1 LLFPC
6 PSQRIFAK
14 RSAQSIDIPCY
25 YLHGMNFNGKL
36 RTGTPMN
43 TNLKCI
49 LCIEDEPEMIDLI
62 RLILGR
68 RGFEVK
74 GANGGVEGLQ
84 MIRQEMPD
92 LVLLDLMMPDMDGWE
107 VYQQMKADEKTKNI
121 PVIVVTAK
129 AQSID
134 KVLGLHIAKVDD
146 YIAKPFSPQDLMNSV
161 EKVLNKTKA

>member
-1 LLFPC
+1 MVNFKLKTR
-6 PSQRIFAK
+6 QVANNMNAK
-14 RSAQSIDIPCY
+14 
-25 YLHGMNFNGKL
+25 
-36 RTGTPMN
+36 
-43 TNLKCI
+43 LKCI
-49 LCIEDEPEMIDLI
+49 LCVEDEPEMIDLI

-74 GANGGVEGLQ
+74 GANGGVEGLK
-84 MIRQEMPD
+84 MIHQEKPD

-107 VYQQMKADEKTKNI
+107 VYQQIKADEKIRDT

-146 YIAKPFSPQDLMNSV
+146 YIAKPFQPQELLASV
-161 EKVLNKTKA
+161 EKVLQKKS

>member
-1 LLFPC
+1 M
-6 PSQRIFAK
+6 K
-14 RSAQSIDIPCY
+14 R
-25 YLHGMNFNGKL
+25 
-36 RTGTPMN
+36 
-43 TNLKCI
+43 I

-68 RGFEVK
+68 RGFEVL
-74 GANGGVEGLQ
+74 GAAGGTAGLKEVREQ
-84 MIRQEMPD
+84 LPD

-107 VYQQMKADEKTKNI
+107 VYQQMKASDSTRSI

-146 YIAKPFSPQDLMNSV
+146 YIAKPFSPQDLLNSV
-161 EKVLNKTKA
+161 ERVLSQKKAEL

>member
-1 LLFPC
+1 MVDK
-6 PSQRIFAK
+6 AGK
-14 RSAQSIDIPCY
+14 R
-25 YLHGMNFNGKL
+25 
-36 RTGTPMN
+36 
-43 TNLKCI
+43 I

-68 RGFEVK
+68 RGFEVL
-74 GANGGVEGLQ
+74 GATGGTEGIKAVREQL
-84 MIRQEMPD
+84 PD

-107 VYQQMKADEKTKNI
+107 VYQQMKADETTRNI

-146 YIAKPFSPQDLMNSV
+146 YISKPFSPQELLNSV
-161 EKVLNKTKA
+161 ERIIGQKKVET